1 MKLTDLSKEQIDV
14 LEAYMASDTVSDCGW
29 NSLESSAWLIS
40 NSADYHFGMDCGMTG
55 KKIERVVEG
64 MEALGIVKI
73 THMSTRMSNREV
85 SFSLTKLGV
94 DICFEIEADAMTK
107 NSSVNKSDDRVQKE
121 FENIT
126 GNLNKAEQKKLI
138 GMLIAS
144 L

>member
-14 LEAYMASDTVSDCGW
+14 LDAYMASEAVSDCGW

-40 NSADYHFGMDCGMTG
+40 NSADYHFGMDCGMTIN
-55 KKIERVVEG
+55 KIERVVEG
-64 MEALGIVKI
+64 MEVMGIVKI
-73 THMSTRMSNREV
+73 NHMSNREV

-94 DICFEIEADAMTK
+94 DICFEIEADAI
-107 NSSVNKSDDRVQKE
+107 NKSDDRVQKE
-121 FENIT
+121 FKLLT